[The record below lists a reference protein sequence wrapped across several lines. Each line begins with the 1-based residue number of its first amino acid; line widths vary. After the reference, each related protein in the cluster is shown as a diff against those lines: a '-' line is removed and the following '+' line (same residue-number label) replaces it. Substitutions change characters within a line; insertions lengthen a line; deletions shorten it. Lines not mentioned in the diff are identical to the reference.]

1 MGFIAQT
8 TTDANG
14 AYAFTNV
21 PPGFYQV
28 LQIVPFGM
36 VSEGANPLA
45 VMAVS
50 GLNQG
55 NNNFLDRSTGVAA
68 GGNTISGF
76 AIRDLNLNGI
86 PDSEPGLAGMRVVIS
101 DQFGSP
107 LASVVTDITGVFT
120 FSNVGSGRFT
130 LTATPPAG
138 LISTNAIPGMGGTR
152 LSANSISVTTAP
164 GATSYPGQL
173 FLAGP

>member
-28 LQIVPFGM
+28 LQFVPTGL
-36 VSEGANPLA
+36 VSLGPNPLA
-45 VMAVS
+45 VTAVS
-50 GLNQG
+50 GVNQG
-55 NNNFLDRSTGVAA
+55 NNNFLDRGSSPGA

-86 PDSEPGLAGMRVVIS
+86 ADNEPGLAGMRVVIS
-101 DQFGSP
+101 NQFGTP
-107 LASVVTDITGVFT
+107 LASVVTNASGIFS
-120 FSNVGSGRFT
+120 FSNVPSGRFT
-130 LTATPPAG
+130 LTAMPPSG

-152 LSANSISVTTAP
+152 LSANSIAVTTTP
-164 GATSYPGQL
+164 GITNYPSQL